1 MRGAGGTPRGFRAHQ
16 NNLRRGRR
24 TNEIRR
30 TAPNRQ
36 TRQRKAAR
44 SNKPIFFSIADAI
57 TAGGSPKIIRRA
69 NQEVVR
75 HRTHHQNIQNNPT
88 SKNFEPKPNISSTN
102 ETRRTRQLN
111 SNAAQQQKPLLRFVP
126 SSKGGTNNKKRENN
140 LQPTSKNFKPIPNT
154 DSRPQNKNKPPEALQ
169 FVPSSK
175 GGTNNKKRGGRKMD
189 IGGGVHRIRTLPT
202 FTALDFKGCYKPEY
216 TKDTRRRH

>member
-75 HRTHHQNIQNNPT
+75 HRTQPPHNPT
-88 SKNFEPKPNISSTN
+88 TSNQHQTDSNRYPSSTQD
-102 ETRRTRQLN
+102 ET
-111 SNAAQQQKPLLRFVP
+111 
-126 SSKGGTNNKKRENN
+126 
-140 LQPTSKNFKPIPNT
+140 NT
-154 DSRPQNKNKPPEALQ
+154 DRQRQSESYRVKRVVRTTITEKGRTEHGFWRWGSSDQDPPHLHSIGPQR
-169 FVPSSK
+169 VP
-175 GGTNNKKRGGRKMD
+175 
-189 IGGGVHRIRTLPT
+189 
-202 FTALDFKGCYKPEY
+202 KPEY
-216 TKDTRRRH
+216 MKDARRRH